1 MATLHLPHLGRHGRA
16 GLWGV
21 LGATVL
27 LCIVFAAVAD
37 VEPSEAEVVTG
48 AVLALALLWL
58 AHEWR
63 RLWRIERRTE
73 RR

>member
-1 MATLHLPHLGRHGRA
+1 MATLHLPHLRRPGPS

-27 LCIVFAAVAD
+27 LCIFFAALAD
-37 VEPSEAEVVTG
+37 VDPSEAEVVSA
-48 AVLALALLWL
+48 AVLTLAVFWL

-63 RLWRIERRTE
+63 RLWRIEGR
-73 RR
+73 

>member
-1 MATLHLPHLGRHGRA
+1 MATLHLPHLRRHGRA

-21 LGATVL
+21 LGATVVL
-27 LCIVFAAVAD
+27 YIFFAALAD
-37 VEPSEAEVVTG
+37 VDPSEAEVVTG
-48 AVLALALLWL
+48 AAITLAVLWF

-63 RLWRIERRTE
+63 RLWRLERRPG